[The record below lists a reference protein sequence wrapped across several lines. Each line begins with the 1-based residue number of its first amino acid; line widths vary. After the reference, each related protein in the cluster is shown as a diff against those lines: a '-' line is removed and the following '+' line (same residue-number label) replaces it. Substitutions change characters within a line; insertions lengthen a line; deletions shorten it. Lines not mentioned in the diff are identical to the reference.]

1 MKRYHEVKIT
11 VDMVRRAQSMAKTHG
26 SNSNTIKKRERSR
39 FTGYLGEELV
49 AQFISGLTRANC
61 KDYDFIRWKGSD
73 HSYSIDVKTK
83 ERGVLPADKWSV
95 HIGEYG
101 SHQQCDT
108 YVFAQV
114 NETEQGWRGWVIGW
128 MDKKEYWDTALKVKK
143 GDVVEGDDWPEYAD
157 GRKMYFRDLHHY

>member
-61 KDYDFIRWKGSD
+61 KDYDFIRWKGSP

-83 ERGVLPADKWSV
+83 ERGVLPSDKWSV

-101 SHQQCDT
+101 SHQLCSGQRDRT
-108 YVFAQV
+108 RM
-114 NETEQGWRGWVIGW
+114 ER
-128 MDKKEYWDTALKVKK
+128 M
-143 GDVVEGDDWPEYAD
+143 GDRVDGQERVLGHRPEGQE
-157 GRKMYFRDLHHY
+157 G